1 MKLKKLFPLFFLPTY
16 WFADKK
22 EKRKKYIEY
31 YYEGREK
38 EIKLCEIFFEND
50 CFDKE
55 LKLLEIEKKYS
66 NMDEYDFEIKKL
78 NLKLKYNL
86 LKNREEYEFLKN
98 DLNLKYK
105 KISEKEYK
113 KIKNSLEKLPWF
125 DVSAELLINEEN
137 GDVNVALEF
146 DWNEYFI
153 EYLSDIGY
161 REENEIDMINRWFFD
176 LIYSSIEDEDI
187 FDENFSNRDFIGK
200 NLLRKINRKDFQSKK
215 DGMTDISEYS

>member
-1 MKLKKLFPLFFLPTY
+1 MKLKKLFPVFFLPTY
-16 WFADKK
+16 WFGDKK

-78 NLKLKYNL
+78 DLKLKYNL
-86 LKNREEYEFLKN
+86 LKNGEEYEFLKN

-161 REENEIDMINRWFFD
+161 REENERDMVNRWFFD